1 MANTLFH
8 TEEHFVSSSKTNCSF
23 MLKQIVSI
31 GKNTLFHQAKTDCF
45 SLLEQ
50 TVSLY
55 LNKVFISVN

>member
-1 MANTLFH
+1 MKDRFPIANKVFPLI
-8 TEEHFVSSSKTNCSF
+8 EQVVSH
-23 MLKQIVSI
+23 M
-31 GKNTLFHQAKTDCF
+31 KTDCF